1 MGDKN
6 YNIIKELFLSKKVF
20 LIDGDG
26 TLYLWDKPFKSSTLF
41 LGKLG
46 SSGKKFVILSNNDSE
61 SKVNRLKFLSKIF
74 KKEIKEDQL
83 FLPNEIVEEFMHEN
97 RIKRFDGLI
106 SNDFRKEL
114 EREGFVYDEKSPQIV
129 IIGFDVDLTYEKL
142 KRIIKHVNSGIKFIL
157 THIDPLCPYK
167 NGSEIP
173 DAGLMVNLVNS
184 ATNRAPSLI
193 FGKPFIST
201 IRYITKKYG
210 YTRKDMLM
218 IGDRLNTDIKM
229 ATESGIS
236 SIWIKGKNQVNKTTY
251 LPTAEVLSL
260 DVLYQIISDL

>member
-1 MGDKN
+1 MVDKN

-46 SSGKKFVILSNNDSE
+46 SSGKRFVILSNNDSE
-61 SKVNRLKFLSKIF
+61 SKTNRLKFLSEVF

-83 FLPNEIVEEFMHEN
+83 FLPNEMVEEFMCKN

-106 SNDFRKEL
+106 SNDFKKEL
-114 EREGFVYDEKSPQIV
+114 GKDGFVCDEKDPQIV

-142 KRIIKHVNSGIKFIL
+142 KRIIKHVNNGIKFIL

-167 NGSEIP
+167 NESEIP
-173 DAGLMVNLVNS
+173 DAGLMVNLVTS
-184 ATNRAPSLI
+184 ATNRTPSLV

-229 ATESGIS
+229 ATEAGIS
-236 SIWIKGKNQVNKTTY
+236 SIWIKGKNHANKSPY
-251 LPTAEVLSL
+251 IPTAEVLSL
-260 DVLYQIISDL
+260 DVLYKIVSDL